1 MNAPAEQ
8 TRLVDLELE
17 RVVAAAR
24 DAMTDDMVG
33 RLSQAVG
40 DSLAL
45 LDEVN
50 RSGLGRAIP
59 ALAEM
64 VNNGDLQRL
73 VKLARLYGSAEDALT
88 DEMVG
93 RLSETLGNGLSLL
106 DRANRGG
113 AEQVVKM
120 LEGLQD
126 SGSLERIATA
136 LPQLADRLDT
146 VQGLLRS
153 IDAAA
158 TASRAAPP
166 SAGGFGGLWQL
177 MRDPESQDTL
187 RFMLGVGKQ
196 LRKDWGASR

>member
-93 RLSETLGNGLSLL
+93 RLSETLGNGLS
-106 DRANRGG
+106 
-113 AEQVVKM
+113 QVVKM

>member
-1 MNAPAEQ
+1 MNAPVEQ
-8 TRLVDLELE
+8 TQLMDVELE

-24 DAMTDDMVG
+24 DAMTDEMVG

-113 AEQVVKM
+113 AEHVVRM
-120 LEGLQD
+120 LENLQE
-126 SGSLERIATA
+126 SGSLERIASA

-146 VQGLLRS
+146 VQDLLRS

-158 TASRAAPP
+158 SASRAAPP

-196 LRKDWGASR
+196 LRKDWGAAK